1 MSDRPEGGTALAG
14 SATGAKDAGGAAAAT
29 LDDVKRLRE
38 ETAAGMLDCKK
49 ALTDAGG
56 DFEKARDILRK
67 KGLAAAAKRADR
79 VASQGLIASYVHM
92 GKVGVLVDVRCETD
106 FVARTEEFGRMAKAV
121 AMQVAVARPRFLK
134 REEVPADVIEREK
147 AIFTE
152 QAAASGKPPQI
163 VEKMVAGKLEKF
175 YAEVCLLEQEFLI
188 APESS
193 AKTVS
198 DFITEIAA
206 KVGEKVE
213 LARYSRLELG
223 A

>member
-1 MSDRPEGGTALAG
+1 M
-14 SATGAKDAGGAAAAT
+14 SATT

-49 ALTDAGG
+49 ALAESGG

-79 VASQGLIASYVHM
+79 VASQGLICSYVHM

-106 FVARTEEFGRMAKAV
+106 FVARTDEFARMAKAV
-121 AMQVAVARPRFLK
+121 AMQVAVAKPRYLK
-134 REEVPADVIEREK
+134 REDVPADVIEREK
-147 AIFTE
+147 AIYAD
-152 QAAASGKPPQI
+152 QAAASGKPAPI
-163 VEKMVAGKLEKF
+163 IEKMVAGKLEKF
-175 YAEVCLLEQEFLI
+175 FGEICLLEQEFLI
-188 APESS
+188 APESD
-193 AKTVS
+193 AKTVK
-198 DFITEIAA
+198 DFVTEIAA

-213 LARYSRLELG
+213 LARYARMEMG